1 MALYIQHGH
10 GKSDKITTALD
21 DGSIGGV
28 VFGARNE
35 KPDNLRAYVSE
46 IQESYDGCELLLDP
60 QFYVSTLNPPNDRY
74 LPEYP
79 YYEAGRTVSD
89 FTGLR
94 RIRQYASQT
103 LDYQVGL
110 GLDSVVSP
118 TVIFDSFSDRWHQ
131 IALNLADASLEC
143 HGDLT
148 DPPPLLLS
156 FVFEERV
163 LSDADN
169 VNRFLD
175 AVTQD
180 DWNMDGF
187 YLIVARSEK
196 SYNQRFEPSRLAQ
209 YLYVVYVLGQING
222 LRVVCGY
229 TDFVGIPL
237 RAVGA
242 HAFATGWNQSLRQLH
257 QSNFIKRETR
267 GRPARVRC
275 SSSPLFNSILLSE
288 LQDIYEVGHLG
299 DVLLGVRLDSQITG
313 APDPLS
319 AGWTTPLS
327 QQQHW
332 QTLHALDE
340 GLSGNVSNDL
350 RNTVQQ
356 LRDANGLYTLL
367 EAAGVQFDRITGRE
381 HLREWVRAIDEF
393 KRMAGLT

>member
-21 DGSIGGV
+21 DGTIGGV

-35 KPDNLRAYVSE
+35 KPEKLEAYLDE
-46 IQESYDGCELLLDP
+46 IREGYDGCELLLDP
-60 QFYVSTLNPPNDRY
+60 QFYVSALTPPNDRY

-79 YYEAGRTVSD
+79 YYAAGLTASD
-89 FTGLR
+89 FTRVRDIR
-94 RIRQYASQT
+94 RYARKT
-103 LDYQVGL
+103 LDYQVDL
-110 GLDSVVSP
+110 GLDSLVSP

-131 IALNLADASLEC
+131 IALNLADASLERR
-143 HGDLT
+143 DKLT

-156 FVFEERV
+156 FVFKEEA
-163 LSDADN
+163 LAATEE

-175 AVTQD
+175 TVTQD

-209 YLYVVYVLGQING
+209 YLYVVYVLGQVNG

-242 HAFATGWNQSLRQLH
+242 DVFATGWNHSLRQFH
-257 QSNFIKRETR
+257 RSNFIKR
-267 GRPARVRC
+267 RPGGQPALVRY

-288 LQDIYEVGHLG
+288 LRNIDVGHLG
-299 DVLLGVRLDSQITG
+299 EVLSDV
-313 APDPLS
+313 ADPVS
-319 AGWTTPLS
+319 AGWTMPIS
-327 QQQHW
+327 QQHHW
-332 QTLHALDE
+332 RTLHTLDAS
-340 GLSGNVSNDL
+340 LSGRVRPDL
-350 RNTVQQ
+350 RNTVQH
-356 LRDANGLYTLL
+356 LRDADGLYTLL
-367 EAAGVQFDRITGRE
+367 EAAAVQFGQNTGRE
-381 HLREWVRAIDEF
+381 HLMQWVRAIDEF
-393 KRMAGLT
+393 QRMAGLASS